1 MGIHVDSPLQRQWTI
16 LDLSGSIFRITAT
29 VFGAACSSS
38 RAVNVRAPTR
48 ILSMPNTN
56 RPTISTHVLD
66 TTRGEPAAGI
76 SVLLFRLDAHDRAL
90 LGTRETDADGR
101 IGDIAAG
108 PLAPGRYGLSFEIA
122 AYYKKKGSPSFL
134 ERVTVDFEIS
144 DATRRYH
151 IPLLMSPFS
160 CTSYRG
166 S

>member
-1 MGIHVDSPLQRQWTI
+1 
-16 LDLSGSIFRITAT
+16 
-29 VFGAACSSS
+29 
-38 RAVNVRAPTR
+38 
-48 ILSMPNTN
+48 MPNTN

-66 TTRGEPAAGI
+66 ITRGEPAAGV
-76 SVLLFRLDAHDRAL
+76 SVLLFRLDAHDRSL
-90 LGTRETDADGR
+90 LGTRETDGDGR
-101 IGDIAAG
+101 IGDIAGA

-122 AYYKKKGSPSFL
+122 AYYKKKGPSSFL
-134 ERVTVDFEIS
+134 ERVTVDFEIT